1 MQDRI
6 LVWFGAIV
14 LWALCGPAQAA
25 DGQADTILTNAGIY
39 TLNPEQPVA
48 QALAIR
54 AGVIVAVGDIEDI
67 TALAGPQ
74 TRSIDLQGKVVLP
87 GFHDMHVHPLFAGVR
102 QTECKIE
109 QGSTLERIQHEVQ
122 ACIDRTDTDG
132 WITGGQ
138 WDAHAIG
145 QIPDRSMLDSISPKN
160 PVLLSDTSGH
170 SAWANSRALAIAGV
184 TADTPNPEGG
194 IIERDSGGEP
204 TGILR
209 EAAIMLV
216 RMHVPPHSYEQ
227 LRKALG
233 WSLQQMLSHGITSFT
248 EASTGFVAGMTREVK
263 LYADMADAGTVKQR
277 VRLCLNWEPGNA
289 ELEAVIS
296 DRNLYA
302 RDRVA
307 TDCIKIFLDGV
318 PTDSHTAAMLEPYA
332 LPMEGRDDEASRYGM
347 LLVDQDILNEAVT
360 RFDRMGLTV
369 KFHAAGDAAVRAGL
383 NAFEAA
389 RRANGFSGQLHD
401 VGHCTFVSRQD
412 LPRARSLGAT
422 FEVSPYL
429 WSPSPIN
436 DDISKEVG
444 EDRTR
449 RVWPVREMIEAGA
462 LVVPGSDW
470 AVVPSVNPWIAVEA
484 LVTRE
489 EPGGSENHFG
499 KEQAISLDQA
509 IRLFTVNSARHL
521 GMADQVGRIE
531 PGLLADL
538 IVLDR
543 DPYRIP
549 ETELHQV
556 SVEKTM
562 IGGVL
567 VYEATHADPELI
579 PESPLVD

>member
-1 MQDRI
+1 MNDRI
-6 LVWFGAIV
+6 LACFGAVV
-14 LWALCGPAQAA
+14 LFALCGPAQAA
-25 DGQADTILTNAGIY
+25 DGQADTIFTNGRIH
-39 TLNPEQPVA
+39 TLNPEQPEA
-48 QALAIR
+48 EALAIR
-54 AGVIVAVGDIEDI
+54 AGVITAVGDTDTI
-67 TALAGPQ
+67 TATAGPQ
-74 TRSIDLQGKVVLP
+74 TQRIDLDGKVVLP

-109 QGSTLERIQHEVQ
+109 QGSTLEQIQHEVQ
-122 ACIDRTDTDG
+122 ACIDRTDTGG
-132 WITGGQ
+132 WISGGQ

-145 QIPDRSMLDSISPKN
+145 QVPDRSMLDTISPKN

-184 TADTPNPEGG
+184 TADTPDPEGG

-216 RMHVPPHSYEQ
+216 RMHVPPHSYEA
-227 LRKALG
+227 LRAALE
-233 WSLQQMLSHGITSFT
+233 WSMNQMLSHGITSFT

-263 LYADMADAGTVKQR
+263 LYADMADAGMVKQR

-289 ELEAVIS
+289 ELEGVIA

-302 RDRVA
+302 RTNIA

-347 LLVDQDILNEAVT
+347 LLVEQDNLNEAVT

-389 RRANGFSGQLHD
+389 RTANGFSGQLHD
-401 VGHCTFVSRQD
+401 VGHCTFVSRED
-412 LPRARSLGAT
+412 LPRARALGAT

-444 EDRTR
+444 DERTR

-489 EPGGSENHFG
+489 EPGGSAKHFG
-499 KEQAISLDQA
+499 REQAISLDQA
-509 IRLFTVNSARHL
+509 IRLFTVNAAKHL
-521 GMADQVGRIE
+521 GMADKVGRIE

-543 DPYRIP
+543 DPYSIP
-549 ETELHQV
+549 VTELHQV
-556 SVEKTM
+556 RVEQT
-562 IGGVL
+562 IINGTP
-567 VYEATHADPELI
+567 VYQAN
-579 PESPLVD
+579 

>member
-1 MQDRI
+1 MQEKFSAW
-6 LVWFGAIV
+6 LVPVV
-14 LWALCGPAQAA
+14 LCTLCGPALAA
-25 DGQADTILTNAGIY
+25 DGQAETIFTNGRIH
-39 TLNPEQPVA
+39 TLNPEQPEA
-48 QALAIR
+48 EALAIR
-54 AGVIVAVGDIEDI
+54 AGVIIAVGDTDTI
-67 TALAGPQ
+67 TATAGPQ
-74 TRSIDLQGKVVLP
+74 TQRIDLGGKVVLP

-109 QGSTLERIQHEVQ
+109 QGSTLEQIQHEVQ
-122 ACIDRTDTDG
+122 ACIDRTDTGG

-145 QIPDRSMLDSISPKN
+145 QIPDRSMLDTISPKN

-170 SAWANSRALAIAGV
+170 SAWANSKALAIAGV
-184 TADTPNPEGG
+184 TADTPDPEGG

-216 RMHVPPHSYEQ
+216 RMHVPPHSYEA
-227 LRKALG
+227 LRAALE
-233 WSLQQMLSHGITSFT
+233 WSMNQMLSHGITSFT

-263 LYADMADAGTVKQR
+263 LYADMADAGMVKQR

-289 ELEAVIS
+289 ELEAVIA

-302 RDRVA
+302 RTNVA

-318 PTDSHTAAMLEPYA
+318 PTDSHTAAMLDPYA
-332 LPMEGRDDEASRYGM
+332 RPMEGRSDDASRYGM
-347 LLVDQDILNEAVT
+347 LLVDQDVLNEAVT

-383 NAFEAA
+383 NAFDAA
-389 RRANGFSGQLHD
+389 RTANGFSGQLHD
-401 VGHCTFVSRQD
+401 VGHCTFVSRED
-412 LPRARSLGAT
+412 LPRARALGVT

-444 EDRTR
+444 DERTR

-489 EPGGSENHFG
+489 EPGGSAKHFG
-499 KEQAISLDQA
+499 KEQAVSLDQA
-509 IRLFTVNSARHL
+509 IRLFTVNAAKHL
-521 GMADQVGRIE
+521 GMADKVGRIE

-543 DPYRIP
+543 DPYSIP
-549 ETELHQV
+549 VTELHQV
-556 SVEKTM
+556 RVEQT
-562 IGGVL
+562 IINGTP
-567 VYEATHADPELI
+567 VYQAK
-579 PESPLVD
+579 

>member
-1 MQDRI
+1 MNDRI
-6 LVWFGAIV
+6 LACIGAVV
-14 LWALCGPAQAA
+14 LFTLCGPAQAA
-25 DGQADTILTNAGIY
+25 DGQADTIFTNGRIH
-39 TLNPEQPVA
+39 TLNPEQPEA
-48 QALAIR
+48 EALAIR
-54 AGVIVAVGDIEDI
+54 AGVITAVGDTDTI
-67 TALAGPQ
+67 TATAGPQ
-74 TRSIDLQGKVVLP
+74 TQRIDLDGKVVLP

-109 QGSTLERIQHEVQ
+109 QGSTLEQIQHEVQ
-122 ACIDRTDTDG
+122 ACIDRTDTGG

-145 QIPDRSMLDSISPKN
+145 QIPDRSMLDSVSPDN

-170 SAWANSRALAIAGV
+170 SAWANSMALVIAGV
-184 TADTPNPEGG
+184 TANTPDPEGG
-194 IIERDSGGEP
+194 IIERDSDGEP

-216 RMHVPPHSYEQ
+216 RMHVPPHSYEA
-227 LRKALG
+227 LRAALE
-233 WSLQQMLSHGITSFT
+233 WSMNQMLSHGITSFT

-263 LYADMADAGTVKQR
+263 LYADMADAGMVKQR

-289 ELEAVIS
+289 ELEAVIA

-332 LPMEGRDDEASRYGM
+332 RPMEGRSDDASRYGM
-347 LLVDQDILNEAVT
+347 LLVEQDNLNEAVT

-383 NAFEAA
+383 NAFDAA
-389 RRANGFSGQLHD
+389 RTANGFSGQLHD
-401 VGHCTFVSRQD
+401 VGHCTFVSRED
-412 LPRARSLGAT
+412 LPRARALGVT

-444 EDRTR
+444 DERTR

-489 EPGGSENHFG
+489 EPGGSAKHFG
-499 KEQAISLDQA
+499 KEQAVSLDQA
-509 IRLFTVNSARHL
+509 IRLFTVNAAKHL
-521 GMADQVGRIE
+521 GMADKVGRIE

-543 DPYRIP
+543 DPYSIP
-549 ETELHQV
+549 VTELHQV
-556 SVEKTM
+556 RVEQT
-562 IGGVL
+562 IINGTP
-567 VYEATHADPELI
+567 VYQAN
-579 PESPLVD
+579 

>member
-1 MQDRI
+1 MQERI
-6 LVWFGAIV
+6 RVWFVTII
-14 LWALCGPAQAA
+14 LWALCGHAPAAGA
-25 DGQADTILTNAGIY
+25 QADTILTGGRIY
-39 TLNPEQPVA
+39 TLNPEQPEA

-54 AGVIVAVGDIEDI
+54 AGVIVAVGDMDAV

-74 TRSIDLQGKVVLP
+74 TRRIDLDGKVVLP

-102 QTECKIE
+102 QTECNIA
-109 QGSTLERIQHEVQ
+109 QGSTLEQLQHEVQ
-122 ACIDRTDTDG
+122 TCIDRADPGD

-138 WDAHAIG
+138 WDAYAIG
-145 QIPDRSMLDSISPKN
+145 QVPDRTMLDSISPGN

-170 SAWANSRALAIAGV
+170 SAWANSRALAVAGV
-184 TADTPNPEGG
+184 TAGTPNPEGG
-194 IIERDSGGEP
+194 IIERDNTGEP

-209 EAAIMLV
+209 ESAIMLV
-216 RMHVPPHSYEQ
+216 RMHVPPHLDEK
-227 LRKALG
+227 LREALG
-233 WSLQQMLSHGITSFT
+233 WSMQQMLSYGITSFT
-248 EASTGFVAGMTREVK
+248 EASTGFVAGTAREVK
-263 LYADMADAGTVKQR
+263 LYADMADAGLVRQR
-277 VRLCLNWEPGNA
+277 VRLCLNWEPGNS
-289 ELEAVIS
+289 ELEAVIAE
-296 DRNLYA
+296 RNLYA
-302 RDRVA
+302 RDLVA

-318 PTDSHTAAMLEPYA
+318 PTDSHTAAMLEAYA
-332 LPMEGRDDEASRYGM
+332 LPMEGRDDDASRYGM
-347 LLVDQDILNEAVT
+347 LLVDQDILDEAVT

-389 RRANGFSGQLHD
+389 REANGFSSQLHD
-401 VGHCTFVSRQD
+401 VGHCTFVSRED
-412 LPRARSLGAT
+412 LPRARALGAT

-444 EDRTR
+444 AERIT

-489 EPGGSENHFG
+489 EPGGSEKSFG

-509 IRLFTVNSARHL
+509 IKLFTVNSAKHL
-521 GMADQVGRIE
+521 GMSDRVGRIE

-543 DPYRIP
+543 DPYSIP
-549 ETELHQV
+549 VTELHQV
-556 SVEKTM
+556 KVEKTM
-562 IGGVL
+562 IDGAI
-567 VYEATHADPELI
+567 VYQAKAD
-579 PESPLVD
+579 

>member
-1 MQDRI
+1 MNDRI
-6 LVWFGAIV
+6 LACFGAVV
-14 LWALCGPAQAA
+14 LFALCEPAQAA
-25 DGQADTILTNAGIY
+25 DGQADTIFTSGRIH
-39 TLNPEQPVA
+39 TLNPEQPEA
-48 QALAIR
+48 EALAIR
-54 AGVIVAVGDIEDI
+54 AGVITAVGDTDTI
-67 TALAGPQ
+67 TATAGPQ
-74 TRSIDLQGKVVLP
+74 TQRIDLDGKVVLP

-122 ACIDRTDTDG
+122 ACIDRTDTGG
-132 WITGGQ
+132 WISGGQ

-145 QIPDRSMLDSISPKN
+145 QIPDRSMLDTISPKN

-184 TADTPNPEGG
+184 TADTPDPEGG
-194 IIERDSGGEP
+194 IIERDSRGEP

-209 EAAIMLV
+209 ESAIMLV
-216 RMHVPPHSYEQ
+216 RMHVPPHSYES
-227 LRKALG
+227 LRAALE
-233 WSLQQMLSHGITSFT
+233 WSMNQMLSHGITSFT

-263 LYADMADAGTVKQR
+263 LYADMADAGMVKQR

-289 ELEAVIS
+289 ELEAVIA

-302 RDRVA
+302 RTNVA

-332 LPMEGRDDEASRYGM
+332 RPMEGRSDDASRYGM
-347 LLVDQDILNEAVT
+347 LLVEQDNLNEAVT

-389 RRANGFSGQLHD
+389 RTANGFSGQLHD
-401 VGHCTFVSRQD
+401 VGHCTFVSRED
-412 LPRARSLGAT
+412 LPRARSLGVT

-444 EDRTR
+444 DERTR

-489 EPGGSENHFG
+489 EPGGSAKHFG
-499 KEQAISLDQA
+499 KEQAVSLDQA
-509 IRLFTVNSARHL
+509 IRLFTVNAAKHL
-521 GMADQVGRIE
+521 GLADKVGRIE

-543 DPYRIP
+543 DPYSIP
-549 ETELHQV
+549 VTELHQV
-556 SVEKTM
+556 RVEQT
-562 IGGVL
+562 IINGTL
-567 VYEATHADPELI
+567 VYQAN
-579 PESPLVD
+579 